1 MNLALRQQRLIG
13 PLTGFFKSVTLLLAL
28 TLLAA
33 CNEGGS
39 FKPKIS
45 TGDKV
50 PASEHRTAAEAGSRE
65 AVCSMDRPDA
75 LHKWKISE
83 LRKANKPFLVVFGT
97 PQHCTMCVDQLIRV
111 ASLQEKYGDRFSF
124 LHIDEYK
131 DDPVWVEW
139 GVKGEPW
146 TFIVDQKGVVRDVF
160 PGPTDL
166 SVMERVI
173 DEIIKEQS

>member
-1 MNLALRQQRLIG
+1 MILASRQRQNFYL
-13 PLTGFFKSVTLLLAL
+13 LQFYKLLLILFAL
-28 TLLAA
+28 SLLSA
-33 CNEGGS
+33 CNDRG
-39 FKPKIS
+39 FKPKIAE
-45 TGDKV
+45 GDEV

-65 AVCSMDRPDA
+65 AVCSMDRPDK

-111 ASLQEKYGDRFSF
+111 ASLQEKYGDRFAF

-146 TFIVDQKGVVRDVF
+146 TFIVDQKGIVRKVF

-166 SVMERVI
+166 SVMELVI
-173 DEIIKEQS
+173 DEIIKEKS